1 MQPGGRMKAELI
13 DIIEVGNTLGEGVT
27 WDHRT
32 DQLWWVDIQQCKL
45 YRLTYA
51 SRNVEVFP
59 LPERLG
65 SFGLTD
71 DPNVLICAFASGF
84 ALYHPEINVRDTL
97 IAIEPEYTGTRMND
111 GRLDRQGRFFAGS
124 MIEGEVSIPTEGS
137 GLYSIESGNVKQHF
151 TDVIIANG
159 LGWSVDGSR
168 VYFSD
173 SPKQTIWC
181 FDYDVSKGEFSN
193 RRIFA
198 TTEGECYPDGATVD
212 AADHYWSAKWG
223 AAKLVRYNPDG
234 EIVYQLP
241 VEAPH
246 ISCVAFGGPEMD
258 TLYVTSAKQELSAEQ
273 LKTAPN
279 SGHLFIYQTDIKGIE
294 QTKFYPSA

>member
-1 MQPGGRMKAELI
+1 MKAELI

-27 WDHRT
+27 WDPRT
-32 DQLWWVDIQQCKL
+32 GQLWWVDIQQSKL

-51 SRNVEVFP
+51 SRDVEIFP

-71 DPNVLICAFASGF
+71 DPAVLICAFASGF
-84 ALYHPEINVRDTL
+84 ALYHPEINIRDSL

-124 MIEGEVSIPTEGS
+124 MIESDVSSPTEGC
-137 GLYSIESGNVKQHF
+137 GLYSIESGDVKQHF
-151 TDVIIANG
+151 TDVSIANG
-159 LGWSVDGSR
+159 LSWSTDGSR
-168 VYFSD
+168 VYFAD

-181 FDYDVSKGEFSN
+181 FDYDVIKGVLSN

-198 TTEGECYPDGATVD
+198 TTEGNCYPDGATVD

-223 AAKLVRYNPDG
+223 AAKLVRYSPNG
-234 EIVYQLP
+234 EIDYQLP
-241 VEAPH
+241 VDAPH
-246 ISCVAFGGPEMD
+246 TSCAEFGGPEMD
-258 TLYVTSAKQELSAEQ
+258 ILFVTSAKQELTAEQ
-273 LKTAPN
+273 LEAAPN

-294 QTKFYPSA
+294 QDNYYPANQMQD